1 MIMSFIVYNNNR
13 EKNSICNNVL
23 TADAMWW

>member
-1 MIMSFIVYNNNR
+1 MSFIVYNNNR